1 MTISSGG
8 YCLVSYSQQ
17 FALYIGN
24 LFAVCAAFAV
34 LLLIR
39 SWNTPVTRTYLSGV
53 GFTLAIFAI
62 AFLWL
67 LVQQSSFS
75 SRVYV
80 AIGFY
85 ILPVLL
91 ALFELLKI
99 TKKENSFH
107 LKMLICILLIE
118 LTLSVFRLYSIENFP
133 STGYSIFQEDA
144 RTTILRLLLI
154 SSSILVYVA
163 IGNLQY
169 ERLWKKEEKRT
180 LFAEDQMLATLN
192 SLALARDD
200 VTGNHIMRTQAYVR
214 VLASCLRQASAYS
227 EHLTDDDIDLM
238 FRAAPLHD
246 IGKVG
251 IPDKILLKPGPLS
264 ETEWEIM
271 KSHTRIGED
280 VLSATRNA
288 TDYKNL
294 IIVKAIEIAGGHHER
309 WDGRG
314 YPRGLAGETIPLSA
328 RIMAIADVY
337 DALVSPRHYKKKW
350 THDEAL
356 AEIVSESGS
365 HFDPL
370 VVKAFIISANS
381 FKEISAKLND

>member
-107 LKMLICILLIE
+107 LKMLIC
-118 LTLSVFRLYSIENFP
+118 TV
-133 STGYSIFQEDA
+133 
-144 RTTILRLLLI
+144 
-154 SSSILVYVA
+154 
-163 IGNLQY
+163 
-169 ERLWKKEEKRT
+169 
-180 LFAEDQMLATLN
+180 
-192 SLALARDD
+192 
-200 VTGNHIMRTQAYVR
+200 
-214 VLASCLRQASAYS
+214 
-227 EHLTDDDIDLM
+227 
-238 FRAAPLHD
+238 
-246 IGKVG
+246 
-251 IPDKILLKPGPLS
+251 
-264 ETEWEIM
+264 
-271 KSHTRIGED
+271 
-280 VLSATRNA
+280 
-288 TDYKNL
+288 
-294 IIVKAIEIAGGHHER
+294 
-309 WDGRG
+309 
-314 YPRGLAGETIPLSA
+314 
-328 RIMAIADVY
+328 
-337 DALVSPRHYKKKW
+337 VS
-350 THDEAL
+350 
-356 AEIVSESGS
+356 G
-365 HFDPL
+365 
-370 VVKAFIISANS
+370 
-381 FKEISAKLND
+381 